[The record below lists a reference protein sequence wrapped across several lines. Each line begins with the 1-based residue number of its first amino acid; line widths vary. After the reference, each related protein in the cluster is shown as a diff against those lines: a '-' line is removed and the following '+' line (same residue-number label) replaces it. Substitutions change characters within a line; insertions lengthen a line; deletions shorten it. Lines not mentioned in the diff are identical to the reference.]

1 MVNDVRRAYFYAKTH
16 RDIYIELPA
25 EDLEGNKDMPGKL
38 NLSLY
43 GTRDAA
49 PNWQEHLSVHLEKI
63 GFIRGVGHPSI
74 YHHPA
79 RAL

>member
-1 MVNDVRRAYFYAKTH
+1 MVNDVRRAYFYAWTH

-25 EDLEGNKDMPGKL
+25 EEREGGKDQLDKL

-49 PNWQEHLSVHLEKI
+49 SIWQEHLSANLEKI
-63 GFIRGVGHPSI
+63 GFM
-74 YHHPA
+74 
-79 RAL
+79 